1 VHPNT
6 ETPLRLLVV
15 DDEAPA
21 RRRLCEILEDCSHQ
35 LPLQVVGESDNGVD
49 ALETAQRERLD
60 ALLLDI
66 RMPGM
71 DGIEVA
77 QHLQKLH
84 RPPAVIFTTAYDNY
98 ACQAFEVN
106 AVDYLMKPVRA
117 ERLVAALGKA
127 RNLTQTTLDALRQ
140 AHPKARTHLS
150 LSEKGKLRLVPVE
163 DILYLKAELKYV
175 TVKTIEREY
184 LLEESL
190 VKLESEFGDR
200 FLRIHRNC
208 LVGKDLVEQVGKLAG
223 NEDGH
228 FVRLRGLEE
237 ALPVSRRQYSQ
248 LREFF
253 R

>member
-1 VHPNT
+1 MHPNT

-21 RRRLCEILEDCSHQ
+21 RRRLCEVLEDCSHQ

-127 RNLTQTTLDALRQ
+127 RNLTQSTLDALRQ

-163 DILYLKAELKYV
+163 DILYLKAELKYI
-175 TVKTIEREY
+175 TVKTVEREY

-208 LVGKDLVEQVGKLAG
+208 LVGKDLVEQVGKLSG
-223 NEDGH
+223 SEDGH
-228 FVRLRGLEE
+228 FVRLRGLDE

>member
-1 VHPNT
+1 
-6 ETPLRLLVV
+6 V

-21 RRRLCEILEDCSHQ
+21 RRRLCEVLEDCSHQ
-35 LPLQVVGESDNGVD
+35 LPLQVVGETDNGVD

-84 RPPAVIFTTAYDNY
+84 RPPAIIFTTAYDNY

-163 DILYLKAELKYV
+163 DILYLKAELKYI

-208 LVGKDLVEQVGKLAG
+208 LVGKDLVEQVGKLSG
-223 NEDGH
+223 SEDGH

>member
-1 VHPNT
+1 VQTNT

-21 RRRLCEILEDCSHQ
+21 RRRLCEVLEDCSQ
-35 LPLQVVGESDNGVD
+35 RLPLQVVGESDNGVD

-84 RPPAVIFTTAYDNY
+84 RPPAIIFTTAYDNY

-127 RNLTQTTLDALRQ
+127 KSLTQSTLDALRQ
-140 AHPKARTHLS
+140 SHPKARTHLS

-163 DILYLKAELKYV
+163 EILYLKAELKYI
-175 TVKTIEREY
+175 TVKTLEREY

-190 VKLESEFGDR
+190 IKLESEFGDR

-208 LVGKDLVEQVGKLAG
+208 LVAKELIEQVGKLAG
-223 NEDGH
+223 NDDGH
-228 FVRLRGLEE
+228 FVRLRGLDE

-248 LREFF
+248 LRDYF

>member
-1 VHPNT
+1 MQTNT

-21 RRRLCEILEDCSHQ
+21 RRRLCEVLEDCSQ
-35 LPLQVVGESDNGVD
+35 RLPLQVVGESDNGVD

-84 RPPAVIFTTAYDNY
+84 RPPAIIFTTAYDNY

-127 RNLTQTTLDALRQ
+127 KSLTQSTLDALRQ

-163 DILYLKAELKYV
+163 EILYLKAELKYI
-175 TVKTIEREY
+175 TVKTLEREY

-190 VKLESEFGDR
+190 IKLESEFGDR

-208 LVGKDLVEQVGKLAG
+208 LVAKDLIEQVGKLAG
-223 NEDGH
+223 NDDGH
-228 FVRLRGLEE
+228 FVRLRGLDE

-248 LREFF
+248 LRDYF

>member
-1 VHPNT
+1 MHPNT

-21 RRRLCEILEDCSHQ
+21 RRRLCEVLEDCSHQ
-35 LPLQVVGESDNGVD
+35 LPLQVVGETDNGVD

-84 RPPAVIFTTAYDNY
+84 RPPAIIFTTAYDNY

-163 DILYLKAELKYV
+163 DILYLKAELKYI

-208 LVGKDLVEQVGKLAG
+208 LVGKDLVEQVGKLSG
-223 NEDGH
+223 SEDGH